1 MRRLRVRLQDWIAR
15 WTLKRLARGLKLSDP
30 ALTPNQQI
38 EALQRQIAALKAL
51 QVANPTVSLADQLAA
66 IPQPSLVTPSLVAQI
81 AANGALS
88 PTVAQPV
95 SAQDIQQ
102 GAQADAAVQPV
113 VAPVASV
120 PEPVAAPVVTPNPDP
135 AAQPEPV
142 PAMETQ
148 TPQSATAPATAEQA
162 ATPPSTGS
170 SLPDVKMLAPIL
182 KIALATLSIE
192 QMVEIGLHVKM
203 GAPGFKQFL
212 DSDIAKTKFRELYA
226 TYCDFLAGKV
236 K

>member
-1 MRRLRVRLQDWIAR
+1 
-15 WTLKRLARGLKLSDP
+15 
-30 ALTPNQQI
+30 
-38 EALQRQIAALKAL
+38 
-51 QVANPTVSLADQLAA
+51 
-66 IPQPSLVTPSLVAQI
+66 
-81 AANGALS
+81 
-88 PTVAQPV
+88 
-95 SAQDIQQ
+95 
-102 GAQADAAVQPV
+102 
-113 VAPVASV
+113 
-120 PEPVAAPVVTPNPDP
+120 
-135 AAQPEPV
+135 
-142 PAMETQ
+142 METQ
-148 TPQSATAPATAEQA
+148 TPQAAPVPATTEAV